1 MIVPD
6 QLKLVVEDL
15 GHFVPRLAFTGG
27 LVLGLYLER
36 QPMFRIF
43 PTKDADAV
51 VACTTHADYISLQ
64 LELGQVQARPLAGD
78 GDAPICRMVTSS
90 GQLLDL
96 MPADESVLVLG
107 NAWFPLGYET
117 AQSFDIGASQP
128 IRIFPPPVNEA
139 GAFSHEIPAA
149 IRRQQAHM
157 IAGSEQY
164 TKRIMLRGFEQV
176 SGNPRPNPLTD

>member
-15 GHFVPRLAFTGG
+15 GHFVPHRAFTGG

-64 LELGQVQARPLAGD
+64 LELGQVQARPLAG
-78 GDAPICRMVTSS
+78 GNIGEPV
-90 GQLLDL
+90 
-96 MPADESVLVLG
+96 EKVLITLC
-107 NAWFPLGYET
+107 A
-117 AQSFDIGASQP
+117 I
-128 IRIFPPPVNEA
+128 
-139 GAFSHEIPAA
+139 AA
-149 IRRQQAHM
+149 I
-157 IAGSEQY
+157 
-164 TKRIMLRGFEQV
+164 K
-176 SGNPRPNPLTD
+176 